1 VDIVTPA
8 GMFLWVDTGCDT
20 NVLTEK
26 ALAEGYLLAPGA
38 LFSPSQLPS
47 TRMRINISNMPD
59 LGLLRLLEREIGKA
73 R

>member
-1 VDIVTPA
+1 
-8 GMFLWVDTGCDT
+8 
-20 NVLTEK
+20 
-26 ALAEGYLLAPGA
+26 
-38 LFSPSQLPS
+38 LPS